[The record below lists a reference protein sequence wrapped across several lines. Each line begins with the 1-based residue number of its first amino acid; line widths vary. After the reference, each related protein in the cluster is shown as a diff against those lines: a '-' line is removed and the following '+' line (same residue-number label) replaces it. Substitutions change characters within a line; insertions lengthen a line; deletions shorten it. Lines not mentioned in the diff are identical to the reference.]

1 MNTDVKNTLSVIAFL
16 DILGG
21 KQLITQNADESLN
34 LVYKSYT
41 EAIKRYKNMAEPEFV
56 LPNINIFSD
65 NITVSFRIDDNF
77 DNCFECII
85 SVILFCTTLTT
96 QFWANGLL
104 IRGGITVGYCFSDNL
119 MVWGKALVRAY
130 EIEST
135 IAIYPRIV
143 IDPFA
148 DELFDFLANS
158 KYKKIICKDFDGLYF
173 IDILYSQRVSKNLP
187 FLELLIDE
195 NTKRINDLDDKNLK
209 ERQKLKWLQNY
220 YYEKYDDIKKSLDN
234 QQNL

>member
-1 MNTDVKNTLSVIAFL
+1 MNADIKNTLSVIAFL

-21 KQLITQNADESLN
+21 KQLIEQNADESLN

-41 EAIKRYKNMAEPEFV
+41 EAIARYKNMADPDFV

-65 NITVSFRIDDNF
+65 NITVSCQLDDNF
-77 DNCFECII
+77 DNALECIM
-85 SVILFCTTLTT
+85 SVILFCTTLTA

-104 IRGGITVGYCFSDNL
+104 IRGGITIGYCFSDNL

-148 DELFDFLANS
+148 DELFDFLSNS
-158 KYKKIICKDFDGLYF
+158 KYKKIICRDFDGLYF
-173 IDILYSQRVSKNLP
+173 IDVFFSPQVSSILP
-187 FLELLIDE
+187 FLEFLIDD
-195 NTKRINDLDDKNLK
+195 NTRRINDLDDKNLK

-220 YYEKYDDIKKSLDN
+220 YYEKYDDIKKSLNN
-234 QQNL
+234 QQAL

>member
-1 MNTDVKNTLSVIAFL
+1 MNTDIKNTLSVIAFL

-41 EAIKRYKNMAEPEFV
+41 EAIARYKNMADPDFV

-65 NITVSFRIDDNF
+65 NITVSCQLDDNF
-77 DNCFECII
+77 DNALECIM
-85 SVILFCTTLTT
+85 SVILFCTTLTA

-104 IRGGITVGYCFSDNL
+104 IRGGITIGYCFSDNL

-148 DELFDFLANS
+148 DELFDFLSNS
-158 KYKKIICKDFDGLYF
+158 KYKKIICRDFDGLYF
-173 IDILYSQRVSKNLP
+173 IDVFFSPQVSSILP
-187 FLELLIDE
+187 FLEFLIDD
-195 NTKRINDLDDKNLK
+195 NTRRINDLDDKNLK

-220 YYEKYDDIKKSLDN
+220 YYEKYDDIKKSLNN
-234 QQNL
+234 QQAL

>member
-1 MNTDVKNTLSVIAFL
+1 MSVI
-16 DILGG
+16 I
-21 KQLITQNADESLN
+21 
-34 LVYKSYT
+34 
-41 EAIKRYKNMAEPEFV
+41 
-56 LPNINIFSD
+56 
-65 NITVSFRIDDNF
+65 
-77 DNCFECII
+77 
-85 SVILFCTTLTT
+85 FCTILTA

-104 IRGGITVGYCFSDNL
+104 IRGGITIGYCFSDNL

-158 KYKKIICKDFDGLYF
+158 KYKKIICRDFDGLYF
-173 IDILYSQRVSKNLP
+173 IDILFLPQASKILP
-187 FLELLIDE
+187 FLELLIDD
-195 NTKRINDLDDKNLK
+195 NTRRINDLDDKNLK

-234 QQNL
+234 QQSL

>member
-1 MNTDVKNTLSVIAFL
+1 MNTDIKNTLSVIAFL
-16 DILGG
+16 DIFGG
-21 KQLITQNADESLN
+21 KHIIEQNADESLN

-41 EAIKRYKNMAEPEFV
+41 EAIARYKNMADPDFV

-65 NITVSFRIDDNF
+65 NITVSCQLDDNF
-77 DNCFECII
+77 DNALECIM
-85 SVILFCTTLTT
+85 SVILFCTTLTA

-104 IRGGITVGYCFSDNL
+104 IRGGITIGYCFSDNL

-148 DELFDFLANS
+148 DELFDFLSNS
-158 KYKKIICKDFDGLYF
+158 KYKKIICRDFDGLYF
-173 IDILYSQRVSKNLP
+173 IDVFFSPQVSSILP
-187 FLELLIDE
+187 FLEFLIDD
-195 NTKRINDLDDKNLK
+195 NTRRINDLDDKNLK

-220 YYEKYDDIKKSLDN
+220 YYEKYDDRKKSLNN
-234 QQNL
+234 QQAL

>member
-1 MNTDVKNTLSVIAFL
+1 MDTDIKNTLSIIAFL

-21 KQLITQNADESLN
+21 KQLIEQVPDKSLN
-34 LVYKSYT
+34 LVHKSYS
-41 EAIKRYKNMAEPEFV
+41 EAIKKYTNMANPKFV

-77 DNCFECII
+77 DNCFECVI
-85 SVILFCTTLTT
+85 SVILFCATLTI
-96 QFWANGLL
+96 QFLENGLL
-104 IRGGITVGYCFSDNL
+104 IRGGITIGYCFSDNL

-135 IAIYPRIV
+135 IAIYPRII

-148 DELFDFLANS
+148 DNLFDFLAKS
-158 KYKKIICKDFDGLYF
+158 KYKNIICKDFDGLYF
-173 IDILYSQRVSKNLP
+173 IDIFYLRHPSTLSVLK
-187 FLELLIDE
+187 LLIDE
-195 NTKRINDLDDKNLK
+195 NTKRINNLDDKNLK

-220 YYEKYDDIKKSLDN
+220 YYEKYNYIKNSPE
-234 QQNL
+234 

>member
-1 MNTDVKNTLSVIAFL
+1 MNTDIKNTLSVIAFL

-21 KQLITQNADESLN
+21 KQLIAQNADESLN
-34 LVYKSYT
+34 LVHKSYT
-41 EAIKRYKNMAEPEFV
+41 DAIKKYKNMAEPNFV

-65 NITVSFRIDDNF
+65 NITVSFGIDDNF
-77 DNCFECII
+77 DNSYECIM
-85 SVILFCTTLTT
+85 SVILFCAILTV
-96 QFWANGLL
+96 QFLANGLL
-104 IRGGITVGYCFSDNL
+104 IRGGITVGYCFSDDL

-135 IAIYPRIV
+135 IAIYPRII

-158 KYKKIICKDFDGLYF
+158 KYKKIICRDFDGLYF
-173 IDILYSQRVSKNLP
+173 IDLFYSQRASEILP
-187 FLELLIDE
+187 FLELQIAD
-195 NTKRINDLDDKNLK
+195 NTRRINNLDDKNLK

-220 YYEKYDDIKKSLDN
+220 YYEKYDYLRELLDTE
-234 QQNL
+234 QTL

>member
-1 MNTDVKNTLSVIAFL
+1 
-16 DILGG
+16 
-21 KQLITQNADESLN
+21 
-34 LVYKSYT
+34 
-41 EAIKRYKNMAEPEFV
+41 
-56 LPNINIFSD
+56 
-65 NITVSFRIDDNF
+65 
-77 DNCFECII
+77 
-85 SVILFCTTLTT
+85 
-96 QFWANGLL
+96 
-104 IRGGITVGYCFSDNL
+104 

-158 KYKKIICKDFDGLYF
+158 KYKKIICRDFDGLYF
-173 IDILYSQRVSKNLP
+173 IDILFLPQASKILP
-187 FLELLIDE
+187 FLELLIDD
-195 NTKRINDLDDKNLK
+195 NTRRINDLDDKNLK

-234 QQNL
+234 QQSL

>member
-1 MNTDVKNTLSVIAFL
+1 MNADIKNTLSVIAFL

-21 KQLITQNADESLN
+21 KQLIEQNADESLN

-41 EAIKRYKNMAEPEFV
+41 ESIKRYENMVDSKFV
-56 LPNINIFSD
+56 LPKINIFSD
-65 NITVSFRIDDNF
+65 NITVSFCIDDNF
-77 DNCFECII
+77 DNCFECIM
-85 SVILFCTTLTT
+85 SVILFCTIITA

-104 IRGGITVGYCFSDNL
+104 IRGGITLGYCFSDDF

-148 DELFDFLANS
+148 DDIFDFLTKS
-158 KYKKIICKDFDGLYF
+158 KHKKLICRDFDGLYF
-173 IDILYSQRVSKNLP
+173 IDIFYMQQHHEFLP
-187 FLELLIDE
+187 FLENLIHDNE
-195 NTKRINDLDDKNLK
+195 KRIDKLDDKNLK
-209 ERQKLKWLQNY
+209 ERQKLRWLQNY
-220 YYEKYDDIKKSLDN
+220 YYEKFDYIKNSMEH
-234 QQNL
+234 

>member
-1 MNTDVKNTLSVIAFL
+1 MNTDIKNTLSVIAFL

-21 KQLITQNADESLN
+21 KQLIAQDADESLN

-41 EAIKRYKNMAEPEFV
+41 EAIAKYKNRAEPEFV

-77 DNCFECII
+77 DNSFECIM
-85 SVILFCTTLTT
+85 SVILFCTILTA
-96 QFWANGLL
+96 QFWTNGLL

-158 KYKKIICKDFDGLYF
+158 KYKKIICRDFDGLYF
-173 IDILYSQRVSKNLP
+173 IDILFSQQASKILP
-187 FLELLIDE
+187 FLELLIDD
-195 NTKRINDLDDKNLK
+195 NTRRINDLDDKNLK

-220 YYEKYDDIKKSLDN
+220 YYEKYDDAKKLLDN
-234 QQNL
+234 

>member
-1 MNTDVKNTLSVIAFL
+1 MNTDIKNTLSVIAFL

-34 LVYKSYT
+34 LVYKSYK

-65 NITVSFRIDDNF
+65 NITVSFRINDSF

-85 SVILFCTTLTT
+85 SVILFCTTLTA

-104 IRGGITVGYCFSDNL
+104 IRGGITVGYCFSDNF

-130 EIEST
+130 EIENT

-173 IDILYSQRVSKNLP
+173 IDILYSQPISKTLP

-195 NTKRINDLDDKNLK
+195 NAKRINDLNDKNLK

-220 YYEKYDDIKKSLDN
+220 YYEKYDSIKKALDN

>member
-1 MNTDVKNTLSVIAFL
+1 MNTDIKNTLSVIAFL

-21 KQLITQNADESLN
+21 KHIIEQNADESLN

-41 EAIKRYKNMAEPEFV
+41 EAIARYKNMADPDFV

-65 NITVSFRIDDNF
+65 NITVSCQLDDNI
-77 DNCFECII
+77 DNALECIM
-85 SVILFCTTLTT
+85 SVILFCTTLTA

-104 IRGGITVGYCFSDNL
+104 IRGGITIGYCFSDNL

-148 DELFDFLANS
+148 DELFDFLSNS
-158 KYKKIICKDFDGLYF
+158 KYKKIICRDFDGLYF
-173 IDILYSQRVSKNLP
+173 IDVFFSPQVSSILP
-187 FLELLIDE
+187 FLEFLIDD
-195 NTKRINDLDDKNLK
+195 NTRRINDLDDKNLK

-220 YYEKYDDIKKSLDN
+220 YYEKYDDIKKSLNN
-234 QQNL
+234 QQAL